1 MKKFIIITAL
11 LFCINASY
19 SQKILTP
26 TDEGSKVH
34 FVIKNFGIK
43 IGGDLTGLKGTIK
56 FDPNNLTGWAF
67 DITVDPAT
75 INTDNSSRDGHL
87 RKSDYFDVK
96 KYPTIHIVST
106 KIAATNKPG
115 IYLLNAD
122 LTIKGITKPIS
133 FTFKVNRLSGGYL
146 FIGEFP
152 MNRRDFDV
160 GGDSISMA
168 DILKVSLSV
177 FAK

>member
-1 MKKFIIITAL
+1 MVSGEQLEFI
-11 LFCINASY
+11 
-19 SQKILTP
+19 
-26 TDEGSKVH
+26 
-34 FVIKNFGIK
+34 
-43 IGGDLTGLKGTIK
+43 
-56 FDPNNLTGWAF
+56 
-67 DITVDPAT
+67 
-75 INTDNSSRDGHL
+75 
-87 RKSDYFDVK
+87 FDVK

-106 KIAATNKPG
+106 KIGATNKPG

-133 FTFKVNRLSGGYL
+133 FTFKVNRSKEGYL
-146 FIGEFP
+146 FTGEFP

-168 DILKVSLSV
+168 DTLKVSLSV